1 MFFTNY
7 TTYAYGHDY
16 GNSKTC
22 GVTWIGNQQYALDMP
37 SALSVGSYETLQA
50 KVASTSSA
58 NLVAIL
64 NQRAHTIQ
72 INGKS
77 YYVGNLAIEQNPN
90 TEIADLTSRGDVSRY
105 WLADRNLAMLLATSG
120 TLIRDPEYGLAVVA
134 NLPIATHNEVNT
146 KAVKS
151 ALDGDHVF
159 YLDGVKRTCHVT
171 VKKTVMEGAGA
182 NIAFGP
188 GGQTKVG
195 VVDIGG
201 RTTDAYLVTG
211 QVPVMDMCK
220 SLDVG
225 VESAFDALASAF
237 EDEFRYPLSAS
248 DARLVQECYVHGKR
262 YDTIATITNA
272 EVDPGRVDELVDE
285 ILRSTGK
292 QITAF
297 LKRVWSSSMAT
308 DVVVSD
314 TKTILLI
321 GGGAYY
327 FETDLKPLFRRRLSV
342 PQSPEF
348 ANAAGFAKL
357 ALHYLQREQQRQ
369 QQVS

>member
-1 MFFTNY
+1 MFYNPY
-7 TTYAYGHDY
+7 TTYPYGHDY

-22 GVTWIGNQQYALDMP
+22 GVSWIGNQQYALDMP
-37 SALSVGSYETLQA
+37 SALAEGSYEALQA
-50 KVASTSSA
+50 KVTSTSSA
-58 NLVAIL
+58 NLGAIL
-64 NQRAHTIQ
+64 NQRAHTLQ
-72 INGKS
+72 VNGKS
-77 YYVGNLAIEQNPN
+77 YYVGNLAIEQHPN
-90 TEIADLTSRGDVSRY
+90 AEIADLTSRGDVSRY
-105 WLADRNLAMLLATSG
+105 WSERNLALLLSTSAS
-120 TLIRDPEYGLAVVA
+120 LIRDAEYGLAVVA

-146 KAVKS
+146 KAVKA

-159 YLDGVKRTCHVT
+159 FLDGVKRTAHIRVM
-171 VKKTVMEGAGA
+171 KTVMEGAGA

-188 GGQTKVG
+188 GGQKKVG

-211 QVPVMDMCK
+211 QLPVMDKCK

-225 VESAFDALASAF
+225 VESAFDALVSAF
-237 EDEFRYPLSAS
+237 ENEFRYPLSAS

-262 YDTIATITNA
+262 YDTIATIANA
-272 EVDPGRVDELVDE
+272 EVDPQRIDDLVDE
-285 ILRSTGK
+285 ILRGTGK
-292 QITAF
+292 QITGF
-297 LKRVWSSSMAT
+297 LKRAWSSSLAT

-314 TKTILLI
+314 AQSILLI

-327 FETDLKPLFRRRLSV
+327 FEEDIKPLFRKRLSV

-348 ANAAGFAKL
+348 ANAAGYAKL
-357 ALHYLQREQQRQ
+357 ALHYLQRDLRV

>member
-1 MFFTNY
+1 MIYSNY
-7 TTYAYGHDY
+7 TTYSYGHDY

-22 GVTWIGNQQYALDMP
+22 GVTWIGNEQYALDMP
-37 SALSVGSYETLQA
+37 SALAKGSYENLQA
-50 KVASTSSA
+50 KVSSTSSSSLA
-58 NLVAIL
+58 AIL

-72 INGKS
+72 FGGQS
-77 YYVGNLAIEQNPN
+77 YYVGNLAIDQNPN
-90 TEIADLTSRGDVSRY
+90 AEIADLTSRGDVSRY
-105 WLADRNLAMLLATSG
+105 WSERNLAMLLATSG
-120 TLIRDPEYGLAVVA
+120 TLIRDAEYGLAVVT
-134 NLPIATHNEVNT
+134 NLPIATHNETN
-146 KAVKS
+146 VKS
-151 ALDGDHVF
+151 VKVALDGDHVF

-188 GGQTKVG
+188 GGQKKIG

-201 RTTDAYLVTG
+201 RTTDAYLVVG
-211 QVPVMDMCK
+211 QLPVQDMCK
-220 SLDVG
+220 SFDVG
-225 VESAFDALASAF
+225 VESAFDALVTAF
-237 EDEFRYPLSAS
+237 ESEFSYPLSAS

-262 YDTIATITNA
+262 YDTIATIANA
-272 EVDPGRVDELVDE
+272 EVDPKRIDDLVDE
-285 ILRSTGK
+285 ILRGTGK
-292 QITAF
+292 QITSF

-314 TKTILLI
+314 AQMVLLI

-327 FETDLKPLFRRRLSV
+327 FEVDIKPLFRKRLSV

-357 ALHYLQREQQRQ
+357 ALHYLQREQPRQ
-369 QQVS
+369 LHVS

>member
-1 MFFTNY
+1 MFNTY

-22 GVTWIGNQQYALDMP
+22 GVTWIGNQQFALDMP
-37 SALSVGSYETLQA
+37 STLAAGSYEDLQRS
-50 KVASTSSA
+50 VASNSSTSLA
-58 NLVAIL
+58 AIL

-72 INGKS
+72 FNGKS

-90 TEIADLTSRGDVSRY
+90 AEIADLTSRGDVSRY
-105 WLADRNLAMLLATSG
+105 WLLDRNLALLLATSG
-120 TLIRDPEYGLAVVA
+120 TLIRDAEYGLAVVA
-134 NLPIATHNEVNT
+134 NLPIATHNESNV
-146 KAVKS
+146 KAVKA
-151 ALDGDHVF
+151 ALDGDHVY
-159 YLDGVKRTCHVT
+159 YLDGLKRTAHVR
-171 VKKTVMEGAGA
+171 VMKTVMEGAGA

-188 GGQTKVG
+188 GGQSKVG

-211 QVPVMDMCK
+211 QIPVGDMCK

-225 VESAFDALASAF
+225 VESAFDALVAAF
-237 EDEFRYPLSAS
+237 EKEFRYPLSAF

-262 YDTIATITNA
+262 YDTIATIANA
-272 EVDPGRVDELVDE
+272 DVDPSRVDDLVDE
-285 ILRSTGK
+285 ILRKTGA
-292 QITAF
+292 QISAF
-297 LKRVWSSSMAT
+297 LKRVWSSSMAN
-308 DVVVSD
+308 DVVISD
-314 TKTILLI
+314 VKHVLLI

-327 FETDLKPLFRRRLSV
+327 FEKDIKPLFRKRLSV

-348 ANAAGFAKL
+348 ANAAGYAKL
-357 ALHYLQREQQRQ
+357 ALHYLQRDQRV